1 MNRLQAFTGS
11 KVQGFKVA
19 FSFLDCIWDAF
30 LREKVNFIRP
40 NPEFRAKLAIIWE
53 NEHFQRE
60 FRVFNAFFVLNLER

>member
-1 MNRLQAFTGS
+1 LQAFAGS

-19 FSFLDCIWDAF
+19 FSSLDCIWDAF

-40 NPEFRAKLAIIWE
+40 NSEFRAKLAIIWE